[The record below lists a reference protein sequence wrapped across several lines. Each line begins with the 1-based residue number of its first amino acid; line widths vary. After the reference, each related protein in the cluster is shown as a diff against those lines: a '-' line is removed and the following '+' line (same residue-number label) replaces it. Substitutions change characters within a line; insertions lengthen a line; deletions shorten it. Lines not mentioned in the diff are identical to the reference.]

1 MATKQAAQTSQSPLL
16 KAIAFLDKNKVESH
30 VVNLDPAMQM
40 VSAPHIPTGS
50 IVLDY
55 LIGGRPN
62 KHGVPPCPGI
72 PAGRVTNLYGREA
85 SGKTTLALQICAQA
99 IAAGGTAC
107 YIDWEHE
114 VEISYA
120 EKLGVPVYDNTKFI
134 YVQPETLEDGFQ
146 YIVAMAMHGVSV
158 IVLDSVGA
166 AMPRIQ
172 AEVSIDEEGK
182 DLRMGILA
190 ARWSTFF
197 PKMKRIIAKTNTAI
211 VGISQLREKIG
222 GMGGY
227 GDQYTVVGGN
237 SWKFYP
243 SVRIYLRPAGQEKSK
258 IHNPIT
264 NQMVEMTTGMKVKA
278 RLDKCKVSDSAQH
291 EMELYMRSGTGV
303 DDLRSMIEMALAYKV
318 MKKGGAFYTWTLPD
332 GTEIKGQGLEKFRE
346 SVIKVPKYMEVLM
359 AQLQPKWNAHVV
371 QESTFVDEDD
381 LSDFDEPDEG
391 VDAESLLKEFS
402 K

>member
-1 MATKQAAQTSQSPLL
+1 M
-16 KAIAFLDKNKVESH
+16 
-30 VVNLDPAMQM
+30 
-40 VSAPHIPTGS
+40 
-50 IVLDY
+50 VLDY

-62 KHGVPPCPGI
+62 QHGVAPCPGI
-72 PAGRVTNLYGREA
+72 PCGRITNLYGREA

-99 IAAGGTAC
+99 IKSGGTAC

-114 VEISYA
+114 VEIRYA
-120 EKLGVPVYDNTKFI
+120 EKLGVPVYDQGKFI
-134 YVQPETLEDGFQ
+134 LVQPETLEDGFQ
-146 YIVAMAMHGVSV
+146 MIVAMAMHGVSV

-190 ARWSTFF
+190 SRWSTFM

-222 GMGGY
+222 GMAGY

-237 SWKFYP
+237 AWKFYP

-258 IHNPIT
+258 VHNPIT

-291 EMELYMRSGTGV
+291 EMEMYFRSGYGV
-303 DDLRSMIEMALAYKV
+303 DDLRSLIEMAISYKI
-318 MKKGGAFYTWTLPD
+318 MKKAGAFYAWTKPD
-332 GTEIKGQGLEKFRE
+332 GVEVKGQGMEKFRDNIQ
-346 SVIKVPKYMEVLM
+346 SVPKYLELIM
-359 AQLQPKWNAHVV
+359 AQLQPKWSEHIV
-371 QESTFVDEDD
+371 QESKFVDEDD
-381 LSDFDEPDEG
+381 DLSELDLDDGSEE
-391 VDAESLLKEFS
+391 DAESLIKELK